1 MKFSLIFFFIGLVT
15 GFIVTNLKSLEI
27 TKIIKYPNPF
37 NTENLVYQG
46 LSGDCYKVTF
56 KNVKCTSKVIKQP
69 II

>member
-15 GFIVTNLKSLEI
+15 GFIVTLEK

-37 NTENLVYQG
+37 NAENLVYQG
-46 LSGDCYKVTF
+46 LSGDCYKVKS